1 MSKPSKRSTAA
12 VGVADHAGWAVLV
25 TVGPDA
31 TVLDRRRVELVDEGL
46 PVLPHHHEGQK
57 LPVGDALALVE
68 KVRASA
74 MRCAAQALEALAH
87 AVEAPVGAIAL
98 RACPP
103 LPDTVEGCLADYR
116 AQCVADTVMFRHAL
130 AEAATARGWKVA
142 WYEAKTVFDRAAGA
156 LGRETIDDLI
166 AAAGK
171 QLGAPW
177 QKDHRMAMAAA
188 IAMGPAALRP

>member
-1 MSKPSKRSTAA
+1 MAKQDRRPAGR

-31 TVLDRRRVELVDEGL
+31 VVLDRRRIELVDEGL

-57 LPVGDALALVE
+57 LPVGEAVALVE

-74 MRCAAQALEALAH
+74 MRCATRALEALAH
-87 AVEAPVGAIAL
+87 DVGAPVGAIAL

-103 LPDTVEGCLADYR
+103 LPDTVQACLADYR

-130 AEAATARGWKVA
+130 ADAAAARGWTVT
-142 WYEAKTVFDRAAGA
+142 WYEAKTVFFEAARA
-156 LGRETIDDLI
+156 LGRNTIDDLLLGT
-166 AAAGK
+166 GK
-171 QLGAPW
+171 RLGSPW
-177 QKDHRMAMAAA
+177 QKDHRTAMAAA
-188 IAMGPAALRP
+188 VAAR

>member
-25 TVGPDA
+25 TVGPHA

-57 LPVGDALALVE
+57 LPVGEAVALVE

-74 MRCAAQALEALAH
+74 KRCAARALETLAH
-87 AVEAPVGAIAL
+87 DVEAHIGAIAL

-103 LPDTVEGCLADYR
+103 LPDTVQACLADYR

-130 AEAATARGWKVA
+130 AHAATARGWTVT
-142 WYEAKTVFDRAAGA
+142 WYEAKTVFDHAARA
-156 LGRETIDDLI
+156 LGRDTTDDLLQ
-166 AAAGK
+166 AAGK
-171 QLGAPW
+171 QLGSPW
-177 QKDHRMAMAAA
+177 QKDQRMAMAAA
-188 IAMGPAALRP
+188 LVAR